1 MTLQIFK
8 NAGEPLLVIPAVDAC
23 SPTQFAFNAFK
34 IKILNPGQGT
44 VDRVWQAG
52 YIIC

>member
-8 NAGEPLLVIPAVDAC
+8 NAGEPLLVIAADAAS
-23 SPTQFAFNAFK
+23 SPTQFAFNASK
-34 IKILNPGQGT
+34 IKILNPGQGA